1 MILEADKNDH
11 LLYEVDEATGEL
23 VGDPVCEECSVCQ
36 RVASLLSGVITLWI
50 ELWVRGT
57 RKSFKMD
64 RNKLFNGGFRDDL
77 TDQGLTLPPN
87 EPDVVAA
94 IRDHLIESDI
104 AADEVCTHDRL
115 GFYELNG
122 KTVFLANEVI
132 GDCKKVSHY
141 FKPAI
146 TAPKG
151 TLEAWLSIIN
161 KDIIGHPNM
170 ELALAI
176 GISAPVAHL
185 LQKAKL
191 IVEVPIWSL
200 VGESSTGKTTS
211 ARLMASIYGSPE
223 EGSGLIQD
231 FHATDT
237 ALFATLQ
244 DCGIVHI
251 LDESTIAGKKDRSD
265 MIYSLSKSMEKLRCN
280 PDGSLKERR
289 TFSGTVVITGEQS
302 LLENTTANLG
312 LYARVAELTL
322 PWTDDADHARRIS
335 QGVRANYGTA
345 IVPYAEHLLKLQQRP
360 DVLEKG
366 FSQEFEKFRAKIGAV
381 SGVEE
386 RVLNMYATVTLSAR
400 IFNKAQGVKLDVAGM
415 RDLLAEAHRKA
426 PHKGD
431 IAQELY
437 DTIFDEVAL
446 HGQHF
451 PTTSGKKRHLIA
463 PDSLWGEQTTLQGK
477 EVLWIAGRKF
487 QVFAGQHGFD
497 NPTPYLQELHRQGL
511 VKKYS
516 DGFTTKHN
524 LGGNQVRCY
533 CFYKS

>member
-1 MILEADKNDH
+1 MLKASKDH
-11 LLYEVDEATGEL
+11 LLYEVDEATGKL

-36 RVASLLSGVITLWI
+36 RVANLLSGVITLWI

-64 RNKLFNGGFRDDL
+64 RNKLFNGGFKDDL

-87 EPDVVAA
+87 EPEVVAA

-104 AADEVCTHDRL
+104 NADEVYTHDRL

-132 GDCKKVSHY
+132 GDCKKASHY

-211 ARLMASIYGSPE
+211 VRLMASIYGSPE

-244 DCGIVHI
+244 NCGTIHI
-251 LDESTIAGKKDRSD
+251 LDESTIVGKKDRSD
-265 MIYSLSKSMEKLRCN
+265 MIYSLSKSMKKLRCN

-302 LLENTTANLG
+302 LLENSTANLG
-312 LYARVAELTL
+312 LYARVVELTL

-335 QGVRANYGTA
+335 QGFRANYGTA
-345 IVPYAEHLLKLQQRP
+345 IVPYAEHLLTTQEKRP

-366 FSQEFEKFRAKIGAV
+366 FRQELEKFRAKISTA
-381 SGVEE
+381 SGVED
-386 RVLNMYATVTLSAR
+386 RLLSMYATVTLSAR
-400 IFNKAQGVKLDVAGM
+400 IFNKALGVNLDVPGM

-431 IAQELY
+431 LAQELY

-446 HGQHF
+446 HGQYF
-451 PTTSGKKRHLIA
+451 PTTSGKRKNEIN
-463 PDSLWGEQTTLQGK
+463 PFSMWGEQTTLQGK

-487 QVFAGQHGFD
+487 QEFAGQHGFG
-497 NPTPYLQELHRQGL
+497 NPTPYLRELHKQGL
-511 VKKYS
+511 VKQYS
-516 DGFTTKHN
+516 DGFTTKHK
-524 LGGNQVRCY
+524 LGENQVRCY
-533 CFYKS
+533 CFYKT

>member
-1 MILEADKNDH
+1 MYLEPNDDH
-11 LLYEVDEATGEL
+11 KLCALDDETGESL
-23 VGDPVCEECSVCQ
+23 GVLCEEVSVTEE
-36 RVASLLSGVITLWI
+36 RVNLLTNDFEAQISIWQDGEEVKFSMSRDELCGNPFPTLYKKGLHMLDTPDNRDALMAHLMRTD
-50 ELWVRGT
+50 EEA
-57 RKSFKMD
+57 RK
-64 RNKLFNGGFRDDL
+64 
-77 TDQGLTLPPN
+77 TY
-87 EPDVVAA
+87 
-94 IRDHLIESDI
+94 
-104 AADEVCTHDRL
+104 THNRL
-115 GFYELNG
+115 GFCNLDSE
-122 KTVFLANEVI
+122 TVFMAYEVI
-132 GDCKKVSHY
+132 GTCKKVSHY

-151 TLEAWLSIIN
+151 SLEAWLAIAN
-161 KDIIGHPNM
+161 KDVIGHPNM

-176 GISAPVAHL
+176 GLSAPIAHL
-185 LQKAKL
+185 LQKANL

-200 VGESSTGKTTS
+200 MGESSTGKTTS

-366 FSQEFEKFRAKIGAV
+366 FNQEFEKFRAKIGAV

-415 RDLLAEAHRKA
+415 RDLLVEVHRKSVKKESLA
-426 PHKGD
+426 R
-431 IAQELY
+431 ELY
-437 DTIFDEVAL
+437 ETIMDEVAL
-446 HGQHF
+446 HGQYF
-451 PTTSGKKRHLIA
+451 PTTSGKRKDQIN
-463 PDSLWGEQTTLQGK
+463 PFSMWGEQTTLQGK

-487 QVFAGQHGFD
+487 QEFAGQHGFD
-497 NPTPYLQELHRQGL
+497 NPTPYLQELHKQGL